1 MSKISISLEDE
12 LEEDLDSLVSNHPN
26 LTKRNRS
33 ALINYLIRQEAL
45 KQKREAMLEAAA
57 TIDELNLGWDKEEE
71 YCAIIDAEVSG

>member
-12 LEEDLDSLVSNHPN
+12 LEQDLDSLVATHPK

-33 ALINYLIRQEAL
+33 ALINYLVRQEAL
-45 KQKREAMLEAAA
+45 KQKRKAMLEAAA
-57 TIDELNLGWDKEEE
+57 TIDELNLGWDEEEE